1 MTTLTISSLQVSYGA
16 FTLGP
21 IDVTIGPGVT
31 AVLGPNGSGKTTLLR
46 AVNRP
51 IPQATGS
58 ATADGVDLMH
68 RQSRHMRDWV

>member
-1 MTTLTISSLQVSYGA
+1 MPPLTISSLQVSYGA
-16 FTLGP
+16 FPLGP

-46 AVNRP
+46 AVNGL

-68 RQSRHMRDWV
+68 LSLIHI